1 MARGAVRSHNT
12 AMPAPEVKLADG
24 ARSELAVALCR
35 AIASTFERHP
45 ERAVALAAMRDR
57 VLVRAEDAGET
68 VTLVFADGGLRIEDG
83 ETGAASIR
91 IVGDRDT
98 ILALTRLPLRRGL
111 PDLRSDA
118 GRLVVKRQLGG
129 ELTVRGL
136 LLRLPQVR
144 HLLQVLAGG

>member
-1 MARGAVRSHNT
+1 MSASKIQLAEGSH
-12 AMPAPEVKLADG
+12 
-24 ARSELAVALCR
+24 SELAVALCH
-35 AIASTFERHP
+35 AVTSTLERHP
-45 ERAVALAAMRDR
+45 ERGQALAAMRGP
-57 VLVRAEDAGET
+57 VLVRAEDTGEA

-83 ETGAASIR
+83 ETGAAPIR

-118 GRLVVKRQLGG
+118 GRLVFKRQLGG

>member
-1 MARGAVRSHNT
+1 
-12 AMPAPEVKLADG
+12 MPAPEIQLADE
-24 ARSELAVALCR
+24 ARSELAVALR
-35 AIASTFERHP
+35 DAVASTLERHP
-45 ERAVALAAMRDR
+45 ERGQALAAMRDR
-57 VLVRAEDAGET
+57 VLVRAEDTGEA
-68 VTLVFADGGLRIEDG
+68 VTLVFAGGGLRIEDG
-83 ETGAASIR
+83 EAGAAPIR

-118 GRLVVKRQLGG
+118 GRIVFKRQLGG

>member
-1 MARGAVRSHNT
+1 MP
-12 AMPAPEVKLADG
+12 MPAPEIQLAVG

-35 AIASTFERHP
+35 AIASTLERHP
-45 ERAVALAAMRDR
+45 ERAQALAAMRDR
-57 VLVRAEDAGET
+57 VLVRAEDTGET
-68 VTLVFADGGLRIEDG
+68 VTLVFADGRLRIEDG
-83 ETGAASIR
+83 ETGTAPIR
-91 IVGDRDT
+91 IVGDSDT

-118 GRLVVKRQLGG
+118 GRLVFKRQLGG